1 MGDFVR
7 LGDALRETA
16 VRIGGSE
23 QMRAFGAWRAA
34 AGQQVS
40 AVTAPQRFA
49 GGTLTVGCDSAVWA
63 QELTYLGG
71 EILER
76 MRQADPSCPVRRLR
90 FVLRGAGSSAR
101 RD

>member
-1 MGDFVR
+1 MGEFVR

-16 VRIGGSE
+16 ERIGGSE

-34 AGQQVS
+34 AGERVA

-49 GGTLTVGCDSAVWA
+49 GGTLTVACDSAVWA
-63 QELTYLGG
+63 QELTYLAG

-76 MRQADPSCPVRRLR
+76 MRQADPACPVRRLR
-90 FVLRGAGSSAR
+90 FLPQGAAAAR
-101 RD
+101 PR